1 MAVTEI
7 RLSKNEL
14 DSMLKNAEQ
23 DGRINSIE
31 SKLSDHVKLLNDIF
45 TEVRSTKQE
54 LATGYAT
61 VVHVDEEI
69 TKAVQGE
76 RLLIRVALWG
86 MGIAFMVVMPLL
98 SYLLMNELSTI
109 YDYMKKNE
117 QFQMRI
123 ERHISDG
130 HKHDVR

>member
-7 RLSKNEL
+7 RLSQNEL

-31 SKLSDHVKLLNDIF
+31 SKLSEHGILLNNII
-45 TEVRSTKQE
+45 TEIRGTKEE
-54 LATGYAT
+54 LSSGYAT
-61 VVHVDEEI
+61 MRHVDDEI

-86 MGIAFMVVMPLL
+86 MGIAFMVVMPIL
-98 SYLLMNELSTI
+98 SYLLMNKLNMFDE
-109 YDYMKKNE
+109 YMKKND
-117 QFQMRI
+117 QFQIRI
-123 ERHISDG
+123 ERYIGED
-130 HKHDVR
+130 RIQR

>member
-1 MAVTEI
+1 MAESVT
-7 RLSKNEL
+7 LSKSEL

-31 SKLSDHVKLLNDIF
+31 SKLSDHGRLLSDIF
-45 TEVRSTKQE
+45 SEIRSTKTE

-61 VVHVDEEI
+61 IKHVDDSV

-86 MGIAFMVVMPLL
+86 MGIAFMIVMPFL
-98 SYLLMNELSTI
+98 SYLLMNKLTTI
-109 YDYMKKNE
+109 DEYMKRSE
-117 QFQMRI
+117 QFQIKI
-123 ERHISDG
+123 ERHINDDRI
-130 HKHDVR
+130 HNQ